1 MAEITKKNK
10 INSIKK
16 ISGKRAYIILARFV
30 NYLLPKK
37 KNYFYI
43 LWKLIYN
50 NVKNNVNFFIQFFY
64 SICK

>member
-37 KNYFYI
+37 K
-43 LWKLIYN
+43 KLFLHLMKIN
-50 NVKNNVNFFIQFFY
+50 I
-64 SICK
+64 